1 MSPRG
6 EPKVAMVV
14 PVGRSGYL
22 FYSFSLCEALARCGA
37 DVTLVTSQDS
47 EETDSSKNN
56 LRIVKLLGG
65 MKREQ
70 PRLLRG
76 LDYGASLVR
85 LWRFLRRERFDIA
98 HFQDTFVPYA
108 DAPFLKLMGGS
119 GPKTV
124 FTAHD
129 PDQGSITQAN
139 RRILDLHRPAL
150 GQIYRACDG
159 VVVMSTKARE
169 DIVDMFQVSEAK
181 VTRIPHGNY
190 ESYGTNNTPSRDE
203 ARGRLQ
209 IAGDRNLVL
218 FFGSLKPSKGIEHL
232 IRAFALLHEAMP
244 AAHLLVAGEPRGVD
258 VSGCEALISELDLEG
273 AMSFRPGYV
282 PPEQVPDY
290 FAAAD
295 IVALPYLRIYQSGV
309 LHLAYSFGR
318 SVVATRVGGLAEDLD
333 EGKSGLLVPP
343 ADEGALAAALQELL
357 NDPDRL
363 TAMGEH
369 ARVLSETVYSWD
381 GIARQTL
388 DLYHALLDRKAA

>member
-1 MSPRG
+1 
-6 EPKVAMVV
+6 MVV

-22 FYSFSLCEALARCGA
+22 YYAVCLCEALTQCGV
-37 DVTLVTSQDS
+37 DVTLITSQRS
-47 EETDSSKNN
+47 EEVDGDKGGF
-56 LRIVKLLGG
+56 RVVKLLGG

-70 PRLLRG
+70 PRVLRG
-76 LDYGASLVR
+76 LDYSASLVR
-85 LWRFLRRERFDIA
+85 LWRFLRRERFDVA

-108 DAPFLKLMGGS
+108 DAPFFKLMSGS

-129 PDQGSITQAN
+129 PDQESITQAN
-139 RRILDLHRPAL
+139 RRILGLRRPAL
-150 GQIYRACDG
+150 GQTYRACDG

-169 DIVDMFQVSEAK
+169 DIVDLFQVPAAK
-181 VTRIPHGNY
+181 VARIPHGNY
-190 ESYGTNNTPSRDE
+190 ESYGTDNVPPRDE
-203 ARGRLQ
+203 ARRRLQ
-209 IAGDRNLVL
+209 IAGDRKLVL
-218 FFGSLKPSKGIEHL
+218 FFGSLKPSKGIEYL
-232 IRAFALLHEAMP
+232 IRAFARLHEAMP
-244 AAHLLVAGEPRGVD
+244 AAHLLIAGEPLGGD
-258 VSGCEALISELDLEG
+258 VSGCAALIVELGLEN
-273 AMSFRPGYV
+273 AVSFRPGYV

-295 IVALPYLRIYQSGV
+295 VVALPYLRIYQSGV

-318 SVVATRVGGLAEDLD
+318 PVVATRVGGLAEDVD

-363 TAMGEH
+363 TAMGDH

-388 DLYHALLDRKAA
+388 DLYHSLLDRKAA